1 MSAVLTVDVQ
11 VEGIHFR
18 RGWLEPR
25 DIGWRAVASS
35 ASDLAAMAARPA
47 CMLVSLTLDGGSTR
61 GEFQGMERGILA
73 AARAHGLRLI
83 GGNLSA
89 GPLAISVTA
98 VGEARA
104 TEALTRAGARPGD
117 EIWVTGEPGLAR
129 LGLLALERGPRG
141 PRPKGIARVPGL
153 PPGQGKDPGGPGD
166 RRPMAPAAMIDL
178 SDGLALDLR
187 RVLEES
193 SRKRRYALGAV
204 LEEEALASPRVARLA
219 RALAEPPAATALR
232 GGEDYELLFTARPA
246 RRDRLAEAFRRR
258 FGLRIARIG
267 TSGAAADSSSTRATE
282 RRGRSRRRDGS
293 TGEGESHGSVRPF
306 PVPSRTRT
314 RTRSEFLRSTPDASG
329 GHRSVGACA
338 ARRPRTESPWTPWR
352 AALVAAYMTTG

>member
-1 MSAVLTVDVQ
+1 MGELERIRWIRRLAEGSRAGRGERRGPGSFPLRIGDDAALWTPSRGMSAVLTVDVQ

-47 CMLVSLTLDGGSTR
+47 CVLVSLTLDGGSTR
-61 GEFQGMERGILA
+61 GEFQGIERGILA

-141 PRPKGIARVPGL
+141 PRPKGISRAL
-153 PPGQGKDPGGPGD
+153 QAF
-166 RRPMAPAAMIDL
+166 RRPRARIQEALEIAGRWRPGAMIDL

-193 SRKRRYALGAV
+193 SRKRRHALGAL
-204 LEEEALASPRVARLA
+204 LEEEALASPTVARLA
-219 RALAEPPAATALR
+219 RALGEPPAATALR

-246 RRDRLAEAFRRR
+246 RRDKLVEAFRRR
-258 FGLRIARIG
+258 FGLRIASIG
-267 TSGAAADSSSTRATE
+267 HI
-282 RRGRSRRRDGS
+282 RRGGGLTLRARDG
-293 TGEGESHGSVRPF
+293 TTRPI
-306 PVPSRTRT
+306 T
-314 RTRSEFLRSTPDASG
+314 EKGWEHWG
-329 GHRSVGACA
+329 G
-338 ARRPRTESPWTPWR
+338 
-352 AALVAAYMTTG
+352 